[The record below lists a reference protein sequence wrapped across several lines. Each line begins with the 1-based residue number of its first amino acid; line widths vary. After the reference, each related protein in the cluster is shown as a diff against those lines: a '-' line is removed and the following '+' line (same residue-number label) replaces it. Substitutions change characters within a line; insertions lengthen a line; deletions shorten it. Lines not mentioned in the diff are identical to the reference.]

1 MLYYSLLREGIN
13 ISICLC
19 RVRATE
25 TGGWGV
31 GITETRKPFILK
43 RCEENVIHLNVL
55 TLKKSL
61 HWQMIEYS
69 IVADICSKAEFRNL
83 IMEKNINYLGAAS

>member
-1 MLYYSLLREGIN
+1 M
-13 ISICLC
+13 
-19 RVRATE
+19 RATE

-43 RCEENVIHLNVL
+43 RCKENVIPLNVL
-55 TLKKSL
+55 TLKKSF
-61 HWQMIEYS
+61 HWQMIECS

-83 IMEKNINYLGAAS
+83 ITNKNINYLAVAS